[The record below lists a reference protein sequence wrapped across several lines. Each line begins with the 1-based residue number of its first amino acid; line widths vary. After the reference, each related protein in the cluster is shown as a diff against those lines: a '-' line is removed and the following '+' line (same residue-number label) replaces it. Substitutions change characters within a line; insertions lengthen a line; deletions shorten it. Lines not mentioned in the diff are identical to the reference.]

1 MCTVYIH
8 FLVLPVYLP
17 VFIILLL
24 FVYQDCE
31 VLEAETKRFED
42 LEFQQLER
50 ESRQDEEK
58 ETHTQQLLREI
69 ADYQRSTV
77 TRKVTA
83 TCVWVQLVPKTMYCI
98 LLHYFFF
105 CKNLCLLI
113 CINSWW
119 TKSYYIFCFGWITV
133 EVVKNYPTHF
143 VFEHWH
149 KCLYHSL
156 AIIARGA
163 SQYAYVASFFRSDC
177 WLWRSRQHRSP
188 SRLIERRRASWRR
201 GALSKQWCKG

>member
-1 MCTVYIH
+1 MSYTVYILL
-8 FLVLPVYLP
+8 LVLPVYLP

-83 TCVWVQLVPKTMYCI
+83 ACV
-98 LLHYFFF
+98 
-105 CKNLCLLI
+105 
-113 CINSWW
+113 
-119 TKSYYIFCFGWITV
+119 
-133 EVVKNYPTHF
+133 
-143 VFEHWH
+143 
-149 KCLYHSL
+149 
-156 AIIARGA
+156 
-163 SQYAYVASFFRSDC
+163 
-177 WLWRSRQHRSP
+177 
-188 SRLIERRRASWRR
+188 
-201 GALSKQWCKG
+201 